1 MLDAVPSPA
10 APVRHPET
18 LLGEIRLGLTEQSR
32 VVRALILRETR
43 ARFGKHQLG
52 YLWAFLEPLFF
63 IGTFY
68 LIYLIAQRRL
78 PPEMDIISF
87 ITTGLLP
94 FQVFRNIAQKTMN
107 ATGGNKPLLTYPK
120 VKPFDLVIARFCLE
134 AATFTTIFVVL
145 LGVSTYVAPPGRR
158 IDDVLTILMG
168 LGLAIGF
175 GGAVGVTFG
184 GISLLAPA
192 FERIQSVIM
201 RPLFW
206 ISGVFFTANQL
217 PSWARDYLLWNPIL
231 HAVEI
236 IRDGFFPSYT
246 AHYANPMYTAMWV
259 LLLGAAGLHLQRFAL
274 KRDDT

>member
-1 MLDAVPSPA
+1 
-10 APVRHPET
+10 
-18 LLGEIRLGLTEQSR
+18 LLGELRLGITEQAR

-43 ARFGKHQLG
+43 ARFGKHRLG
-52 YLWAFLEPLFF
+52 YLWAFLEPVFF

-78 PPEMDIISF
+78 PAGMDIISF

-94 FQVFRNIAQKTMN
+94 FQVFRNISKKTMN

-120 VKPFDLVIARFCLE
+120 VKPFDLVVARFILE
-134 AATFTTIFVVL
+134 AATFTTIFLVL
-145 LGVSTYVAPPGRR
+145 LAVSTYFAPPGRE
-158 IDDVLTILMG
+158 IDDVLGIVMG

-175 GGAVGVTFG
+175 GGAVGVTFS
-184 GISLLAPA
+184 GIALLAPA
-192 FERIQSVIM
+192 FERVQSIIM

-217 PSWARDYLLWNPIL
+217 PSWGRAYLMWNPIL
-231 HAVEI
+231 HAVEMV
-236 IRDGFFPSYT
+236 RDGFFTSYT
-246 AHYANPMYTAMWV
+246 AYYANPWYPAMWV
-259 LLLGAAGLHLQRFAL
+259 LLMGAAGLHLQRYAL